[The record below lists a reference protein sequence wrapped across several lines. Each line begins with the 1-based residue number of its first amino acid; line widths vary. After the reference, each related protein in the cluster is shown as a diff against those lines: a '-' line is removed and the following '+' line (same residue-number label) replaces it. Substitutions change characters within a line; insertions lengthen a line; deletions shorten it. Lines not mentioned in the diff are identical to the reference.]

1 MSFIFIPDEMM
12 LEETPDEADM
22 FKFVPHGICPSQ
34 IAIKLDGN
42 VVEYVSFTGGC
53 SGNLRAI
60 SKIVK
65 GKTIEEVSDMFEGIR
80 CADKSTSCVDQL
92 VHGLWEAK
100 AAQ

>member
-12 LEETPDEADM
+12 LEEAPNEEGMYKFTPS
-22 FKFVPHGICPSQ
+22 GICPSR
-34 IAIKLDGN
+34 IVIDLDGD
-42 VVEYVSFTGGC
+42 VVRYVSFTGGC

-65 GKTIEEVSDMFEGIR
+65 GKTIDEVTAMFEGIR
-80 CADKSTSCVDQL
+80 CAEKTTSCVDQL